1 MRGLGLPIPPTKQQ
15 PHTIYCIYAPLN
27 AEHEYA
33 YDAGAIV
40 VYLRGMKNRQISH
53 LKITIITPFEPRY
66 SNRPDGAVCYKQ
78 KKALDVCIVKGTAA
92 TLCRRFAY
100 LSTTKLIRYRN
111 KTKFYS
117 QKMQKYFNSLY
128 SARRSA
134 KIPRISHPPRR
145 VGCGGWGQNL
155 NLFAYIDKMCDI
167 CIIFCWVEL
176 PHIYYTLILGV
187 ASASL
192 LYYGRKETKWHSDCY
207 ISLQRTL
214 LDV

>member
-1 MRGLGLPIPPTKQQ
+1 
-15 PHTIYCIYAPLN
+15 
-27 AEHEYA
+27 
-33 YDAGAIV
+33 
-40 VYLRGMKNRQISH
+40 
-53 LKITIITPFEPRY
+53 
-66 SNRPDGAVCYKQ
+66 
-78 KKALDVCIVKGTAA
+78 
-92 TLCRRFAY
+92 
-100 LSTTKLIRYRN
+100 
-111 KTKFYS
+111 
-117 QKMQKYFNSLY
+117 MQKYFNSLY
-128 SARRSA
+128 SARPAPKSPA
-134 KIPRISHPPRR
+134 SPIHPA
-145 VGCGGWGQNL
+145 VSVAAGGGQNL